1 MVFQD
6 PYGSLHPRKTIDAIS
21 ERTAGNPRH
30 WRAQNARVEEMLE
43 AVGLD
48 RQFRF
53 RFPHQ
58 LSGGQRQ
65 RVAIARALML
75 EPKVLLLD
83 EPTSALDVSVQAEIL
98 NLLKRLRREQDL
110 TYLLVTHNLPVVSF
124 LCDRLAVM
132 RHGRIV
138 EMADVDLL
146 KQGALNEP
154 YSRELIEASASHIA

>member
-6 PYGSLHPRKTIDAIS
+6 PYGSLHPRKTIDATLS
-21 ERTAGNPRH
+21 EPLSIHRIGDEDRRIEA
-30 WRAQNARVEEMLE
+30 ALD

-48 RQFRF
+48 RRFRF

-75 EPKVLLLD
+75 EPKILLLD

-98 NLLKRLRREQDL
+98 NLLKRLRREQGL

-132 RHGRIV
+132 RQGRVV
-138 EMADVDLL
+138 EIASVDQL
-146 KQGALNEP
+146 KRAELKSA
-154 YSRELIEASASHIA
+154 YARELLELSSPHAAA